1 MSEQVPN
8 EAIENFSE
16 RLNEFMGQVV
26 LMHNRL
32 FELEK
37 AVGYLLTKD
46 PEWMEAFKKAQSEE
60 AAGEQEA
67 GSELVIP

>member
-1 MSEQVPN
+1 MSEAEVFEQFK
-8 EAIENFSE
+8 EKLEE
-16 RLNEFMGQVV
+16 TLGQLV

-46 PEWMEAFKKAQSEE
+46 PEWMSAFTKAQ
-60 AAGEQEA
+60 AEA
-67 GSELVIP
+67 GASDESEGNALDLPEG